1 MMQKNTTPLRALG
14 LKTAAFATM
23 LGVGFAFANLTWAQA
38 QNPAPTIQPL
48 SKQKAESNP
57 NGASSEA
64 IAEYEALVNKYLIKG
79 VQNGKEWSRLE
90 LPNEPDRARLEVL
103 FKSMNP
109 AQQLQQKFAMN
120 PPLGPFPRITPTEKE
135 FESYKNAKIYGVWLD
150 GKKVPNSVLNNYKAS
165 DFSQVFIS
173 RLYKNAQATIGYKYK
188 FQLDLETT
196 AYYEKN
202 RAEALAEKRY
212 FLGPNMEKW
221 RNEMEKWKKENA
233 EKGK

>member
-1 MMQKNTTPLRALG
+1 M
-14 LKTAAFATM
+14 
-23 LGVGFAFANLTWAQA
+23 
-38 QNPAPTIQPL
+38 
-48 SKQKAESNP
+48 
-57 NGASSEA
+57 
-64 IAEYEALVNKYLIKG
+64 
-79 VQNGKEWSRLE
+79 
-90 LPNEPDRARLEVL
+90 
-103 FKSMNP
+103 
-109 AQQLQQKFAMN
+109 
-120 PPLGPFPRITPTEKE
+120 
-135 FESYKNAKIYGVWLD
+135 
-150 GKKVPNSVLNNYKAS
+150 
-165 DFSQVFIS
+165 FIS